1 VVAASPCANSGHEVG
16 MIKVTY
22 RDKKWEI
29 PGKITVRDLIVK
41 VGLNPETILAVK
53 NGKLIN
59 DGTLLGDEDDIK
71 LIAVISGG

>member
-1 VVAASPCANSGHEVG
+1 
-16 MIKVTY
+16 MIQVTY

-29 PGKITVRDLIVK
+29 PGRITVRDLILK

-53 NGKLIN
+53 EGKLIN
-59 DGTLLGDEDDIK
+59 DATVLGDEDAIK

>member
-1 VVAASPCANSGHEVG
+1 

-22 RDKKWEI
+22 RDKKWEV
-29 PGKITVRDLIVK
+29 PGRVTVRDLILK

-53 NGKLIN
+53 DSKLIN
-59 DGTLLGDEDDIK
+59 DATVLGDEDEIK

>member
-1 VVAASPCANSGHEVG
+1 

-22 RDKKWEI
+22 RDKKWEVA
-29 PGKITVRDLIVK
+29 GRITVRDVILK

-53 NGKLIN
+53 GGKLIN
-59 DGTLLGDEDDIK
+59 DGTLLGDEDEIK

>member
-1 VVAASPCANSGHEVG
+1 MV
-16 MIKVTY
+16 KVTY
-22 RDKKWEI
+22 RDKKWEL
-29 PGKITVRDLIVK
+29 PGHITVRDLIVK

-59 DGTLLGDEDDIK
+59 DGTLIGDEDEIK

>member
-1 VVAASPCANSGHEVG
+1 

-22 RDKKWEI
+22 RDKHWEL
-29 PGKITVRDLIVK
+29 PGHITVRDLIAK

-53 NGKLIN
+53 DGKLIN
-59 DGTLLGDEDDIK
+59 DGTLLGDEVEIK

>member
-1 VVAASPCANSGHEVG
+1 

-22 RDKKWEI
+22 RDKRWEL
-29 PGKITVRDLIVK
+29 PGRITVRDLIVK

-53 NGKLIN
+53 DGKLIN
-59 DGTLLGDEDDIK
+59 DGTLLGDEIEIK

>member
-1 VVAASPCANSGHEVG
+1 
-16 MIKVTY
+16 MIRVTY

-29 PGKITVRDLIVK
+29 PGNITVRDLIVK

-59 DGTLLGDEDDIK
+59 DGTLLGDEDDVK
-71 LIAVISGG
+71 LIAVISGGVR

>member
-1 VVAASPCANSGHEVG
+1 

-22 RDKKWEI
+22 RDKKWEV
-29 PGKITVRDLIVK
+29 PGRITVRDLIVK